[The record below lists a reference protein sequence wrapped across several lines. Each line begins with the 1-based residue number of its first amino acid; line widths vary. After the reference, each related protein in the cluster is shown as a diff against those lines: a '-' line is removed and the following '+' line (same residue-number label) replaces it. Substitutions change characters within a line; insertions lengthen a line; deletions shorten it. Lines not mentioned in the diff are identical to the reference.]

1 MRNEILARRY
11 AKAMFVVGSE
21 DGTLEEFAEG
31 LETFAELYKTL
42 PEMEDA
48 LSNPIY
54 PVDVRLQVM
63 QKMAAKVGVGKTMAR
78 FLDLLVEKGRATLI
92 PEIAESFQVMVDEER
107 GVCQG
112 VVTTA
117 SELNAELQDKTR
129 ETLEKLTGRQVVLK
143 SEVDPSIIGGIIA
156 KVGDLVLDASIK
168 TQIDG
173 LKDTI
178 KGSE

>member
-1 MRNEILARRY
+1 MKNEILARRY

-21 DGTLEEFAEG
+21 EDTLDEFAQG
-31 LETFAELYKTL
+31 LETFAELYRTL
-42 PEMEDA
+42 PEMRDA

-54 PVDVRLQVM
+54 PMDVRQQVM
-63 QKMAAKVGVGKTMAR
+63 EKMAAKIGVGKTMTR

-92 PEIAESFQVMVDEER
+92 PEIAESYQAMVDEER

-112 VVTTA
+112 LITTA
-117 SELNAELQDKTR
+117 SELSSDLQEKTKT
-129 ETLEKLTGRQVVLK
+129 TLEKLTGRQVVLK
-143 SEVDPSIIGGIIA
+143 TEIDPSIIGGIVA
-156 KVGDLVLDASIK
+156 KVGDLVVDGSIK

>member
-1 MRNEILARRY
+1 MKNEILARRY

-21 DGTLEEFAEG
+21 DGKLDEFAEG
-31 LETFAELYKTL
+31 LETFAELYRTL
-42 PEMEDA
+42 PEMRDT

-54 PVDVRLQVM
+54 PVDVRMQVM
-63 QKMAAKVGVGKTMAR
+63 QKMAKKVGVTKTMTR

-92 PEIAESFQVMVDEER
+92 PEIAKGFQVMVDEER

-112 VVTTA
+112 MITTA
-117 SELNAELQDKTR
+117 SELNADLQKKIKA
-129 ETLEKLTGRQVVLK
+129 TLEKLVGRKVVMK
-143 SEVDPSIIGGIIA
+143 TEVDASIIGGIVA
-156 KVGDLVLDASIK
+156 KVGDLVLDGSIK
-168 TQIDG
+168 NQIDG